1 MQWSGSNSK
10 ARTNEPRPAR
20 LPKSFSICQREM
32 TSRIGPSRTRGPGKR
47 VDRTLLTPSLRR
59 QRRQIVVAQ
68 EGVEVVVDSPAAQL
82 EIGAQPAFAFETRL
96 LQHALGADVIHG
108 ATSLD
113 PLQQGVVVEVLDQ
126 EREGLAHHS
135 PVLVEGGKGIA
146 HLGQPVL

>member
-59 QRRQIVVAQ
+59 QSVVAQ
-68 EGVEVVVDSPAAQL
+68 EGVEVVVHSPAAQL

-108 ATSLD
+108 AT
-113 PLQQGVVVEVLDQ
+113 
-126 EREGLAHHS
+126 
-135 PVLVEGGKGIA
+135 
-146 HLGQPVL
+146 